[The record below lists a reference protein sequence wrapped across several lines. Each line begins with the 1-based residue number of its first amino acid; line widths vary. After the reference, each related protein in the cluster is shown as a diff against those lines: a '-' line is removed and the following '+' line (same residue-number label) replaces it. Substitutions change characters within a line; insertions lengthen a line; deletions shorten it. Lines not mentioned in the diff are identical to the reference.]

1 MTIGATS
8 WTTALESCI
17 IHSKKTS
24 SISFQNKTCVHRLGL
39 SCFLG
44 SARGSISGKSE
55 REARGDAAAPE
66 DSGELDGRGD
76 EPMAGEV
83 CAAPARS
90 LPALGLGDC
99 GS

>member
-1 MTIGATS
+1 MDN
-8 WTTALESCI
+8 CI
-17 IHSKKTS
+17 RILHHSFEENFS

-83 CAAPARS
+83 CAA
-90 LPALGLGDC
+90 GYGVKYKI
-99 GS
+99 